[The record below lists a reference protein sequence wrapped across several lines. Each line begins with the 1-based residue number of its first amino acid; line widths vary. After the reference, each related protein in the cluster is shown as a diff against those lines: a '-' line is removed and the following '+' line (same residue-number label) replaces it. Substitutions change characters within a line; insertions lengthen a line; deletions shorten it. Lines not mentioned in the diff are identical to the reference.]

1 MFLSFLL
8 SVFNICIL
16 SRLFF
21 SGFHSVDNGFLRISE
36 MFPGFHKV
44 KIYQNTMMLLLF
56 CAGCTEVG
64 KELVKEK
71 GINCAC

>member
-21 SGFHSVDNGFLRISE
+21 SDFHSVVNGFLHISE

-56 CAGCTEVG
+56 CAGCNEVG
-64 KELVKEK
+64 K
-71 GINCAC
+71 NW